1 MRRLEGMS
9 DRSTFMKLREDERE
23 VRKSL
28 IINAAMK
35 LFEEKSFHDI
45 GMRDIAAEAGVS
57 AASIYRYFPSR
68 DDLFVEALIQDINS
82 IEGLLEQR
90 LTNGGTI
97 EDLAVAVVD
106 YLIDNEATFQMM
118 CHFMIRGEVNTRAL
132 KKFNAV
138 QRYFLKMF
146 DEMVKRAGGAE
157 NIRFFSHAFF
167 ASLAGVVM
175 TFRNYPG
182 RNFDERRRYMHKLA
196 LLIMRE
202 GNSLDEDIFEKDL
215 AEIRSKKAE

>member
-1 MRRLEGMS
+1 MS
-9 DRSTFMKLREDERE
+9 ERSTFMKLREDERE
-23 VRKSL
+23 VRKTL
-28 IINAAMK
+28 IIAAAMK
-35 LFEEKSFHDI
+35 LFEEKSFHEI

-68 DDLFVEALIQDINS
+68 DDLFVEALIQDINK
-82 IEGLLEQR
+82 IEQLLEKR
-90 LTNGGTI
+90 LEQGSGI

-118 CHFMIRGEVNTRAL
+118 CHFMIRGGINQRAL

-146 DEMVKRAGGAE
+146 DEVVKKAQGVE
-157 NIRFFSHAFF
+157 SIRFFTHAFF

-175 TFRNYPG
+175 TFRNFPG
-182 RNFDERRRYMHKLA
+182 RSMEERREYMHKLA
-196 LLIMRE
+196 LLIMHE
-202 GNSLDEDIFEKDL
+202 GNSLEVLSAGE
-215 AEIRSKKAE
+215 KKAMGLSASSQGK